1 MMMALMPERQTLLM
15 VVAGTFMGI
24 PALTAAWRAVI
35 CPVPAWSTWPMSTA
49 RYVVVS
55 LFDFTFAPDPLI
67 VGATLIGGAGLSFL
81 IGIAGSWPLLSAK
94 PAQALRSL

>member
-1 MMMALMPERQTLLM
+1 MAN
-15 VVAGTFMGI
+15 
-24 PALTAAWRAVI
+24 PAEHGRNPTPTRSQILGAQAMEYAVLAAVLAVLALGLGLI
-35 CPVPAWSTWPMSTA
+35 AA